1 MIGLCTRAFLL
12 LALAAACASPSGTGR
27 VTGSVTYRERIAL
40 PEAAVV
46 RVVLLDVSLL
56 DAPERVIAEQEIHP
70 TAQVPIPFALT
81 FDRAAID
88 PGRRYGLRAIVAD
101 AEGRVQWATAASH
114 PVLTQ
119 GAPDT
124 ATIVVQRPRESSA
137 PTGPR
142 VLAYACDGFA
152 FRVEVTKERALLFL
166 PGRGSRTLP
175 AVPAASGAKY
185 EGGSTIYWSKGDR
198 ALLTLDGVEHTGCRM
213 QPLRMP

>member
-1 MIGLCTRAFLL
+1 MTVLRSLALPL
-12 LALAAACASPSGTGR
+12 LALAVACASPSGLAQLTGT
-27 VTGSVTYRERIAL
+27 VSYRERIAL

-88 PGRRYGLRAIVAD
+88 GGRHYGLRAIIAD
-101 AEGRVQWATAASH
+101 AEGRVQWATAVAH

-119 GAPDT
+119 GAADT
-124 ATIVVQRPRESSA
+124 ATIIVQRPREGSA

-142 VLAYACDGFA
+142 VFAYACDGFA
-152 FRVEVTKERALLFL
+152 FRVEVTKERVLLFL

-185 EGGSTIYWSKGDR
+185 EGGSTTYWSKGDR

-213 QPLRMP
+213 QPLRAP